1 LRGGKQLS
9 GGQLFAL
16 TLTIAALFIQT
27 YGDSSVLDIV
37 IVLSARHTGVCLHA
51 EDSKIDEVAAAVAF
65 VSTLM
70 PNENCRQQKKMKKKR
85 EKGYLL
91 LCELL
96 GTKRHAIVS

>member
-65 VSTLM
+65 VSTL
-70 PNENCRQQKKMKKKR
+70 R